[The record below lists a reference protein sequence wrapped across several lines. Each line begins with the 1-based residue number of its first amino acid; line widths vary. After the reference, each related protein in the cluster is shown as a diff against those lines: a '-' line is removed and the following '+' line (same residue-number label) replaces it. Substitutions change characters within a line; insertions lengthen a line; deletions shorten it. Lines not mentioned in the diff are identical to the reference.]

1 MKKIFKALFLA
12 LGMTVGLTATSC
24 SSDEDTTPSL
34 ADTNGFAPAD
44 DDNSEEANLRRAFAK
59 EVGSYLLFNDTLTKQ
74 QVSVDVNGKPVYK
87 VETVDINYVMMG
99 SSDDTY
105 KYTYKYLANA
115 DKQKAADAYKR
126 TLGKKLGNINPYSV
140 LLVDT
145 INKWKNSDGVYIL
158 KGQASYLLGERCY
171 IFSMNGGKA
180 YTDDTY
186 FDDMFEDILCDVFI
200 NKSALLADYW
210 SPVEKLIGK
219 YKDDLGY
226 DLGKSNDLA
235 RSLGFLYDWNK
246 WYFCTKKANDL
257 ADYVHAVC
265 TYSEE
270 EFEEEFAG
278 YPICIKRFKALRNAI
293 LSEGV
298 QLDK

>member
-1 MKKIFKALFLA
+1 
-12 LGMTVGLTATSC
+12 
-24 SSDEDTTPSL
+24 
-34 ADTNGFAPAD
+34 
-44 DDNSEEANLRRAFAK
+44 
-59 EVGSYLLFNDTLTKQ
+59 
-74 QVSVDVNGKPVYK
+74 
-87 VETVDINYVMMG
+87 
-99 SSDDTY
+99 
-105 KYTYKYLANA
+105 
-115 DKQKAADAYKR
+115 
-126 TLGKKLGNINPYSV
+126 
-140 LLVDT
+140 
-145 INKWKNSDGVYIL
+145 
-158 KGQASYLLGERCY
+158 
-171 IFSMNGGKA
+171 MNGGKA

-235 RSLGFLYDWNK
+235 RSVGFLYDWNK
-246 WYFCTKKANDL
+246 WFFCTQKANDL

>member
-1 MKKIFKALFLA
+1 MKKIFQAFFLA
-12 LGMTVGLTATSC
+12 LGITVGLTATSC

-44 DDNSEEANLRRAFAK
+44 DDNSEEANLRRSFAK

-99 SSDDTY
+99 SSANTY

-145 INKWKNSDGVYIL
+145 INKWKNYDGVYEIT
-158 KGQASYLLGERCY
+158 GQESYLLGERCY
-171 IFSMNGGKA
+171 VFSMNGGEA

-186 FDDMFEDILCDVFI
+186 FDGMFEDILCDVFI
-200 NKSALLADYW
+200 NKSGLLADYW
-210 SPVEKLIGK
+210 SPVEKLIDK
-219 YKDDLGY
+219 YKTVLGY
-226 DLGKSNDLA
+226 NEVYDHDVA

-246 WYFCTKKANDL
+246 WYFCTKKPNDL
-257 ADYVHAVC
+257 ANYVHAVC

-270 EFEEEFAG
+270 EFEQEFAA

-293 LSEGV
+293 LAEGV
-298 QLDK
+298 RLDK